1 MRERLAQV
9 LTGLAVVCLALTV
22 FLGGLGFLIAAGY
35 LALAEVLPPA
45 AAAALTGLGALLL
58 AVLLLVVARAVML
71 PRRHRASPTEAE
83 TGEAKTGRASSG
95 LGAALVPLLRENLAL
110 TIGSVF
116 AAGVILG
123 VSPRARRTLWNII
136 ERQL

>member
-9 LTGLAVVCLALTV
+9 LTGLAVICLALTV
-22 FLGGLGFLIAAGY
+22 FLGGLGFLIAAVY
-35 LALAEVLPPA
+35 LALAEVLPTA

-58 AVLLLVVARAVML
+58 AVLLLVVARVVML
-71 PRRHRASPTEAE
+71 PRRRRATPTEAE
-83 TGEAKTGRASSG
+83 AGDTKTGRASDG
-95 LGAALVPLLRENLAL
+95 VGAALVPLLRENLAL
-110 TIGSVF
+110 TLGTVF
-116 AAGVILG
+116 AAGLILG